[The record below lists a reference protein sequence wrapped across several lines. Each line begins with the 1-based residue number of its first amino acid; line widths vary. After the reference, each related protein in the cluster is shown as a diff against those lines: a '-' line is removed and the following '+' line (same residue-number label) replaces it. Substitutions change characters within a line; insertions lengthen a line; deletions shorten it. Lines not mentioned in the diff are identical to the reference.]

1 MKLYTYK
8 NCGTCRKAVK
18 WLQENSV
25 EFDEIP
31 IRETPPSQKELKAML
46 KYLGGSSELRR
57 LFNTSGGDYR
67 ELDLKTKLPDMNEAD
82 AIELLSSNGN
92 LIKRPF
98 LLLADAGTVG
108 FAEPVWSHLLLS

>member
-8 NCGTCRKAVK
+8 NCDTCRKAVK
-18 WLQENSV
+18 WLRQHDI

-31 IRETPPSQKELKAML
+31 IRDTPPSESELRAML
-46 KYLGGSSELRR
+46 KHFGGSSELRR

-67 ELDLKTKLPDMNEAD
+67 ELDLKTKLPTMNEAD
-82 AIELLSSNGN
+82 AIKLLSGNGN

-98 LLLADAGTVG
+98 LLLDDAGTVG
-108 FAEPVWSHLLLS
+108 FAESAWTDLLLG